1 LVLSEVTGGNAFI
14 YDFTFGEFDDV
25 PSSNVDLYF
34 SGYYDGNLAHT
45 VKLQQWNYVT
55 GGGQWENVTANPKDF
70 PDAVSEQNYEFFLF
84 DNPNYISSGNIQIR
98 IIHTS
103 PGNPTH
109 QFHINK
115 LYLQAGGPSSTP
127 SQTPSESPSQTPSQT
142 SSRTVSATP
151 SLTPSRTVSA
161 TPSFTVSQTPSTTPS
176 RTVSETLSQTPSVSA
191 TPSETPS
198 RTPSS
203 TASAS
208 PSGSPT
214 YATMYRWTGAIWLE
228 VDVIVVKVP

>member
-1 LVLSEVTGGNAFI
+1 MADVYQNSTATTLVLSEQTGGNAFI
-14 YDFTFGEFDDV
+14 YDFTFGEYDDV

-34 SGYYDGNLAHT
+34 YGYYDGNPAHV

-55 GGGQWENVTANPKDF
+55 GGGQWEDVTTNTRDF
-70 PDAVSEQNYEFFLF
+70 PEASSEQYYEFFLL
-84 DNPNYISSGNIQIR
+84 DGANYISSGNIKIR

-103 PGNPTH
+103 SGNLTH
-109 QFHINK
+109 RFYINK
-115 LYLQAGGPSSTP
+115 LFLQAGGPSATKSQTP
-127 SQTPSESPSQTPSQT
+127 SQTPSFTTSQTPSFT
-142 SSRTVSATP
+142 PSGTPSATP
-151 SLTPSRTVSA
+151 SASSTPSA
-161 TPSFTVSQTPSTTPS
+161 
-176 RTVSETLSQTPSVSA
+176 SA

-198 RTPSS
+198 RTPSA